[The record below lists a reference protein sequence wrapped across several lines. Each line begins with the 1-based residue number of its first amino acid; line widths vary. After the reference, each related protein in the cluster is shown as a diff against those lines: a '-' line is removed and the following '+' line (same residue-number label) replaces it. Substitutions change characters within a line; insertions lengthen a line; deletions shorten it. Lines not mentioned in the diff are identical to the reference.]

1 MCEVCALNEVTLV
14 VIMWQDVDDGGISER
29 PGNMADIFHT
39 YFGVAGLALLGHLKA
54 VGAPYE
60 DIDPAYARLF
70 SIHSTPSHRS
80 IRMSRIRTAA
90 SHKKCTL
97 IKRSAHHIT

>member
-60 DIDPAYARLF
+60 DIDPAYALPV
-70 SIHSTPSHRS
+70 SLVAKLGVTSQSVPAPKVDAPGADS
-80 IRMSRIRTAA
+80 
-90 SHKKCTL
+90 
-97 IKRSAHHIT
+97 